1 MNLQKNPKIRKKR
14 SQNNKIAHMTRDDY
28 RLLGSIVKTRGISGE
43 VVVRSSI
50 TTQGINENQKHV
62 MIKIDGL
69 LVPFF
74 IISWQSLSNK
84 EIILKFRDIE
94 TKEKAEKLKDN
105 EIYLHRTE
113 ISNANIRSGTD
124 DLSGYQ
130 VIDVRAGIIG
140 KSTGIMEIPGNELLQ
155 VEYRKREILLPI
167 QEGLILEI
175 DSKKKLIRVDL
186 PIGFLE
192 I

>member
-1 MNLQKNPKIRKKR
+1 MNLQKNPKIPKKR
-14 SQNNKIAHMTRDDY
+14 SQNNNTAHMTRDDY
-28 RLLGSIVKTRGISGE
+28 RLLGSVVKTRGISGE
-43 VVVRSSI
+43 VVVRSKT
-50 TTQGINENQKHV
+50 TTQGINESQKHV
-62 MIKIDGL
+62 MIKVDGL

-74 IISWQSLSNK
+74 IVSWQSLSDK

-105 EIYLHRTE
+105 EIYLPRTE
-113 ISNANIRSGTD
+113 FNTNIRSGTN

-130 VIDVRAGIIG
+130 VIDVRDGVIG
-140 KSTGIMEIPGNELLQ
+140 KSTGIMEIPGNELLK

-175 DSKKKLIRVDL
+175 NSKKKLIRVNL
-186 PIGFLE
+186 PKGFLE

>member
-14 SQNNKIAHMTRDDY
+14 SQNNNTVHMTRDDY
-28 RLLGSIVKTRGISGE
+28 RLLGSVVKTRGISGE
-43 VVVRSSI
+43 VVVRSR
-50 TTQGINENQKHV
+50 TTIQGINESQKYV
-62 MIKIDGL
+62 MIKVDGL

-74 IISWQSLSNK
+74 IVSWQSLSDK
-84 EIILKFRDIE
+84 EIILKFRNIE

-105 EIYLHRTE
+105 EIYLSRTE
-113 ISNANIRSGTD
+113 FNTDIRSGTD

-130 VIDVRAGIIG
+130 VIDVRDGVIG
-140 KSTGIMEIPGNELLQ
+140 KSTGIMEIPGNDLLK

-175 DSKKKLIRVDL
+175 NSKKKLIRVNL
-186 PIGFLE
+186 PKGFLE

>member
-1 MNLQKNPKIRKKR
+1 MNLQKNPKIRKNR
-14 SQNNKIAHMTRDDY
+14 SQNNNTAYMTRDDY
-28 RLLGSIVKTRGISGE
+28 RLLGSVVKTRGISGE
-43 VVVRSSI
+43 VVVRSR
-50 TTQGINENQKHV
+50 TTIQGINESQKHV
-62 MIKIDGL
+62 MIKVDGL

-74 IISWQSLSNK
+74 IVSWQSLSDK
-84 EIILKFRDIE
+84 EIILKFRNIE

-105 EIYLHRTE
+105 EIYLSRTE
-113 ISNANIRSGTD
+113 FNTDIRSSTD

-130 VIDVRAGIIG
+130 VIDVRDGVIG
-140 KSTGIMEIPGNELLQ
+140 KSTGIMEIPGNDLLK

-175 DSKKKLIRVDL
+175 NSKKKLIRVDL
-186 PIGFLE
+186 PKGFLE

>member
-28 RLLGSIVKTRGISGE
+28 RLLGSIVKTRGVSGE
-43 VVVRSSI
+43 VIVRSRI
-50 TTQGINENQKHV
+50 AAEGINEKQKHV

-74 IISWQSLSNK
+74 IVSWQNLSNK

-105 EIYLHRTE
+105 EIYLPRTE
-113 ISNANIRSGTD
+113 ISTSIKSGTD

-130 VIDVRAGIIG
+130 VIDVRDGVIG
-140 KSTGIMEIPGNELLQ
+140 NSTGIIEIPGNELLK

-175 DSKKKLIRVDL
+175 NFKKKLIRVDL
-186 PIGFLE
+186 PKGFLE

>member
-1 MNLQKNPKIRKKR
+1 
-14 SQNNKIAHMTRDDY
+14 MTRDDY
-28 RLLGSIVKTRGISGE
+28 RLLGSVVKTRGISGE
-43 VVVRSSI
+43 VVVRSR
-50 TTQGINENQKHV
+50 TTIQGINENQKYV

-74 IISWQSLSNK
+74 IVSWQSLSDK

-94 TKEKAEKLKDN
+94 TKEKAEKLKDD
-105 EIYLHRTE
+105 EIYLPRAEFNT
-113 ISNANIRSGTD
+113 NIRSDKD

-130 VIDVRAGIIG
+130 VIDVRDGVIG
-140 KSTGIMEIPGNELLQ
+140 KSTGIMEIPGNDLLK

-175 DSKKKLIRVDL
+175 NSKKKLIRVNL
-186 PIGFLE
+186 PKGFLE

>member
-1 MNLQKNPKIRKKR
+1 M
-14 SQNNKIAHMTRDDY
+14 ARDDY
-28 RLLGSIVKTRGISGE
+28 RLLGSVVKTRGFSGE
-43 VVVRSSI
+43 VVVRSRT
-50 TTQGINENQKHV
+50 TTQGINESQKHV

-74 IISWQSLSNK
+74 IVSWQSLSDK
-84 EIILKFRDIE
+84 EIILKFRNIE

-105 EIYLHRTE
+105 EIYLSRTE
-113 ISNANIRSGTD
+113 FNTNIRSGTD

-130 VIDVRAGIIG
+130 VIDVRDGVIG
-140 KSTGIMEIPGNELLQ
+140 KSTGIMEIPGNDLLK

-175 DSKKKLIRVDL
+175 NSKKKLIRVNL
-186 PIGFLE
+186 PKGFLE

>member
-1 MNLQKNPKIRKKR
+1 MNLQKNPKIPKKR
-14 SQNNKIAHMTRDDY
+14 SQNNNTAYMTRDDY
-28 RLLGSIVKTRGISGE
+28 RLLGSVVKTRGISGE
-43 VVVRSSI
+43 VVVRSKT
-50 TTQGINENQKHV
+50 TTQGINESQKHV

-74 IISWQSLSNK
+74 IVSWQSLSDK

-105 EIYLHRTE
+105 EIYLPRTE
-113 ISNANIRSGTD
+113 FNTNIRSGTD

-130 VIDVRAGIIG
+130 VIDVRDGVIG
-140 KSTGIMEIPGNELLQ
+140 KSTGIMEIPGNDLLK

-175 DSKKKLIRVDL
+175 NSKKKLIRVNL
-186 PIGFLE
+186 PKGFLE